1 MSENASILIVEDD
14 DELAGLLL
22 EYLQQHP
29 FALTRVASGT
39 EAVDVIQAALP
50 DLVLLDLMLPGMN
63 GLDVCREVRAVYN
76 GAIVMLTASQSEADH
91 VTGLELGAD
100 DFVCKP
106 IEPRVLLA
114 RIRTQLR
121 RQRQGRP
128 GGRPTIEK
136 AVLDMGSLVVDKTAR
151 EVRVEDE
158 VVPLTSMEFDVLC
171 MLARQAGDVVTRD
184 DLYNA
189 VLGIEYD
196 GLDRGMDVHISRIR
210 KKLMRCGLDATR
222 LKSVRGSGYLL
233 VPR

>member
-14 DELAGLLL
+14 DELAGLLHA
-22 EYLQQHP
+22 YLQQHP

-39 EAVDVIQAALP
+39 EAVEVIQATPP

-63 GLDVCREVRAVYN
+63 GLDVCREVRGVYN

-121 RQRQGRP
+121 RQQGGQP
-128 GGRPTIEK
+128 AAQPSVDK
-136 AVLDMGSLVVDKTAR
+136 AVLDIGALVVNETAR
-151 EVRVEDE
+151 EVRVEN
-158 VVPLTSMEFDVLC
+158 VLVPLTSMEFDVLC
-171 MLARQAGDVVTRD
+171 MLAHQAGEVVTRD

-189 VLGIEYD
+189 VLGVEYD
-196 GLDRGMDVHISRIR
+196 GLDRGLDVHISRIR
-210 KKLMRCGLDATR
+210 KKLVRCGFDASR
-222 LKSVRGSGYLL
+222 LKGVRGAGYLL